1 MFQIQILIIGH
12 HILHG
17 KEQKMEKPFA
27 VLEKVV
33 RDKEPAELDE
43 IASSDLN
50 ETTNLDQTIDR
61 TVLDSTIA
69 IEHKSQ
75 TTTEYRV
82 RAIVRKKLIFK
93 TRPKP
98 IIANVAKTV

>member
-1 MFQIQILIIGH
+1 
-12 HILHG
+12 
-17 KEQKMEKPFA
+17 MEKPFA
-27 VLEKVV
+27 VLEKTV
-33 RDKEPAELDE
+33 RVADETDEMAE
-43 IASSDLN
+43 DLN
-50 ETTNLDQTIDR
+50 QTANLDSTINR

-75 TTTEYRV
+75 NTTEYRV

-98 IIANVAKTV
+98 IIANVAKSV

>member
-1 MFQIQILIIGH
+1 
-12 HILHG
+12 
-17 KEQKMEKPFA
+17 MEKPYA

-33 RDKEPAELDE
+33 CDKNLADVEE
-43 IASSDLN
+43 IASTDLN

-82 RAIVRKKLIFK
+82 RGIVRKKLVFK

-98 IIANVAKTV
+98 IIANVAKAV

>member
-1 MFQIQILIIGH
+1 
-12 HILHG
+12 
-17 KEQKMEKPFA
+17 MEEPFA

-33 RDKEPAELDE
+33 RGRDDAVDTDE

-50 ETTNLDQTIDR
+50 ETTNLDQSINR

-98 IIANVAKTV
+98 IIANVGKTV